1 MKPMEGSDVR
11 VPASSTTLTAR
22 SSGRTRGNRIRHP
35 TTSAGGRRANAEQWF
50 NDSNQNVTHAPA
62 ASFMDSNSP
71 ASRGL
76 HGAKG
81 FPDDPPFYLH
91 DPSSPDMNSA
101 CAVPSDQNT
110 ESLRKT
116 HHPGLRAPMES
127 SDSTS
132 EEFRGV
138 IDDLTVKNKKLREK
152 LKKYEKLHCSHLQEE
167 KLFEVRVHGLPVQRK
182 LELEQLLRGFA
193 ASLEEPPDRPGFTP
207 IPEPT
212 SILLDPLP
220 PVHKPS
226 SSSTSYS
233 KPHDSAYASISA
245 SGQTLNS
252 QSNPNH
258 GKYSEKSD
266 SKGHV
271 VRSYLHDIP
280 PGLLPRRSPFLSTK
294 AKRKAVV
301 RRLEQLFTG
310 RGGVSKDY
318 NQSHQQQE
326 VSQSAAQ
333 VERGESGAGEGRFEG
348 EGLREARILR
358 VIGQH
363 VTARRARSNP
373 SSQARDHND
382 GEDERWGSGPP
393 SREGTPD
400 QRPTRP
406 LDLDLHR
413 AQVPAENIQYIQ
425 HLGIASPRADAG
437 AGAGSLNE
445 WVYLNLLVGMAQLHT
460 LNVTLGFIRKAI
472 VEFSTQFELSADGRK
487 IRWIGGGQGPLPSS
501 DSGESMGP
509 TRGLLPDHD
518 RMAAWPH
525 PTAGSGRGKPGSEV
539 HSDAV
544 GASHASNYH
553 SSAGFAG
560 TDPRP
565 FFLAP
570 PNSATSFHYKPLF
583 LPRVSSEDEEC
594 YHHDEDSLT
603 SSRKA
608 EHSNTLESISRDVQA
623 SALTSNVAR
632 RKKESGPIIFYKNAS
647 FCTDLS
653 GDLDHDSR
661 EGVMFTRYVKDPI
674 GQDERLGPSGG
685 VRHDPEMTLLPSSC
699 DPPDN
704 VEADTNSSCLTDT
717 CLTLEEMSLS
727 DADDAPS
734 RIKPVYFEVSGLGGV
749 QPQDNF
755 CVEVQMQH
763 GGPRSPS
770 GDCFLTSERSPPT
783 GRRSAVQTTG
793 ERFHRV
799 QAPRGTKAPQ
809 PVVKPKIL
817 SFTTTS
823 LPHSILPEPSYVN
836 LPFTSDNEEDD
847 EESSENSE
855 DGRNRNVLPLSSF
868 DDVDTEV
875 EKQMPLEMLFGSTDN
890 SSAENSE
897 ATVSDGSDDSSSIDL
912 LAHARELDPETIA
925 AREREFD
932 SNVGL
937 PLAEVPAGSS
947 AATAGGGSGLPS
959 EKSNSCSEATQEDN
973 SYGPNA
979 KRRRL

>member
-1 MKPMEGSDVR
+1 MPV
-11 VPASSTTLTAR
+11 SSTTLTAR
-22 SSGRTRGNRIRHP
+22 SSCRARGNSVRHP
-35 TTSAGGRRANAEQWF
+35 TTSVGASRANAEQWF
-50 NDSNQNVTHAPA
+50 NDKNQNVARAPHAT
-62 ASFMDSNSP
+62 FVDSISP
-71 ASRGL
+71 ASLGR
-76 HGAKG
+76 HGAKV
-81 FPDDPPFYLH
+81 FSDDPPFYLH
-91 DPSSPDMNSA
+91 DRSSSDMNSA

-110 ESLRKT
+110 ESLLKT
-116 HHPGLRAPMES
+116 HHPRLPARIES

-138 IDDLTVKNKKLREK
+138 IDDLTVKNKKLRQK

-182 LELEQLLRGFA
+182 LELEQLLRNFA
-193 ASLEEPPDRPGFTP
+193 ASLEEPPDRPGFAP

-212 SILLDPLP
+212 SILLDPP
-220 PVHKPS
+220 PSLHEPA

-252 QSNPNH
+252 QSNPNPVT
-258 GKYSEKSD
+258 YSEKAN
-266 SKGHV
+266 SKGQV

-294 AKRKAVV
+294 AKRKVVV

-333 VERGESGAGEGRFEG
+333 VERRESGAGEGRFEG
-348 EGLREARILR
+348 EGLREARILP
-358 VIGQH
+358 
-363 VTARRARSNP
+363 VTAQHLTARWAHANP
-373 SSQARDHND
+373 AGHARDHND
-382 GEDERWGSGPP
+382 AEDERLGSGPA

-413 AQVPAENIQYIQ
+413 AQVPAENIQYLK
-425 HLGIASPRADAG
+425 HLGIASPGADSSAG
-437 AGAGSLNE
+437 ASSLNG

-472 VEFSTQFELSADGRK
+472 VEFSTKFELSADGRK
-487 IRWIGGGQGPLPSS
+487 IRWIGGSKGPLLSS
-501 DSGESMGP
+501 DSGESVGP
-509 TRGLLPDHD
+509 TRGLLPDTDH
-518 RMAAWPH
+518 RAAWPH
-525 PTAGSGRGKPGSEV
+525 RTAGSSRKKLGSEV
-539 HSDAV
+539 HSDAI
-544 GASHASNYH
+544 GTSQASNYN
-553 SSAGFAG
+553 SSADFAG

-583 LPRVSSEDEEC
+583 LRRGSSEDEEC
-594 YHHDEDSLT
+594 DNHDEDSFT

-608 EHSNTLESISRDVQA
+608 EHSNTLESMPRDADA
-623 SALTSNVAR
+623 SARKPNGER

-661 EGVMFTRYVKDPI
+661 DGVTFARYVKDPI
-674 GQDERLGPSGG
+674 GHDEGRGPSGG
-685 VRHDPEMTLLPSSC
+685 VRHDPEMMLPHSSW

-704 VEADTNSSCLTDT
+704 VEADTDSSCLTDT
-717 CLTLEEMSLS
+717 CLTLEEMSLV
-727 DADDAPS
+727 DDDDTPS
-734 RIKPVYFEVSGLGGV
+734 RIKPVYLEVSGLGGV

-770 GDCFLTSERSPPT
+770 GDYVPSERSPPK
-783 GRRSAVQTTG
+783 GRRSAFPITR
-793 ERFHRV
+793 ERFYRV
-799 QAPRGTKAPQ
+799 QAAGGTKAPQ
-809 PVVKPKIL
+809 PVVKPKML
-817 SFTTTS
+817 SLTTTS

-847 EESSENSE
+847 EESSDNSE
-855 DGRNRNVLPLSSF
+855 DGRNRKRNILPLSIL
-868 DDVDTEV
+868 DDAEMES
-875 EKQMPLEMLFGSTDN
+875 EKQTPLEMLFGSTDN
-890 SSAENSE
+890 SSGEDSE
-897 ATVSDGSDDSSSIDL
+897 VTLSDGSDDSSSIDL

-959 EKSNSCSEATQEDN
+959 EPSDSCSETTQEEN
-973 SYGPNA
+973 SCGPNV